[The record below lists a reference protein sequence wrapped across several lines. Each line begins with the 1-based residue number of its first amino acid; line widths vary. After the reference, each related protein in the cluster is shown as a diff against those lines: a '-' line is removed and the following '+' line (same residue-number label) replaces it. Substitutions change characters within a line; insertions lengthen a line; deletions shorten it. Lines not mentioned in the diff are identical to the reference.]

1 MQVILDI
8 PDKVYNEIMDM
19 CSYNN
24 IVFDDYALDCILD
37 NFNLMKYSDLNEKL
51 GIVKEQKV
59 ESPKVEE
66 KPKEVTEKKKAGRPR
81 KKKVETESPTLIPET
96 IEKGPNPPIMINN
109 WEEFDKVYLDK
120 KEENKEQPKIT
131 KRTRILKTK

>member
-19 CSYNN
+19 CSYND

-59 ESPKVEE
+59 EPPKVEE
-66 KPKEVTEKKKAGRPR
+66 KPNEVIEKKKVGRPK
-81 KKKVETESPTLIPET
+81 KKKVE
-96 IEKGPNPPIMINN
+96 PPIELPKI
-109 WEEFDKVYLDK
+109 EEKIV
-120 KEENKEQPKIT
+120 EEETPKIT